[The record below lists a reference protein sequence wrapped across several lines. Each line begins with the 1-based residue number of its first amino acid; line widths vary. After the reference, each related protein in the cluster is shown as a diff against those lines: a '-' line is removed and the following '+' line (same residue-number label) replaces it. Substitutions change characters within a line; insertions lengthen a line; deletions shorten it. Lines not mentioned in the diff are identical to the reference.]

1 MNSLRWDRI
10 VNGVAIFMAIG
21 LPMTAI
27 SQTYQEAMAKL
38 ATEIPLDQVEFTQPH
53 TDFAEQNWGE
63 FKIERAFNGS
73 FNPYHKSEMKGA
85 RDSFLATSASSA
97 AALRPSLN
105 PYPDS
110 KNSIQ
115 PTEPLRALG
124 QVSSQPALMFK
135 GPYMTTPGPILGFYG
150 AGKSRVSLAV
160 SREQVYKTLAEQ
172 RQQNLS
178 FEIEEKADF
187 RLTQVTLQFM
197 DERSSPAEGRVY
209 PVSGVKIFVL
219 GTNIVAET
227 DPTGIVTLSDV
238 PTDSDIKIRL
248 EDPNGIYVPAH
259 YEVST
264 SHDDTKVAR
273 LFAYRDFALGS
284 WMTMTGIV
292 PDANYGTL
300 CGSFA
305 FAKGADLLLTLE
317 GSKANGP
324 YYFNE
329 LGLIDVRQT
338 KLGDNGKYCLFNV
351 EPGTIAI
358 SLKDAK
364 TKAVYSIAVENV
376 FPGLFF
382 NLQKDVVA
390 GFSGRLKMGILP
402 PGQEELYTNRRDLP
416 LLRSGGEG
424 ANMEPMGLVEAIRT
438 DEGGMLS
445 VKGVV
450 PGSGSKLF
458 FFNHS
463 SEFDDAFYAI
473 DQGDFLDDR
482 IAVPLLPRGFS
493 EDLGRFAN
501 QLQDRAKGTILVF
514 DVGFKDLIS
523 SKMTYEL
530 YDINSRSLGKAWQY
544 SADVMSKSMFFNV
557 EPGPYTLVSRMGSK
571 LVQMRTVMV
580 FGAHTSVVT
589 LGARI
594 RFVK

>member
-1 MNSLRWDRI
+1 MNSFRWDRI
-10 VNGVAIFMAIG
+10 AKGVAIFMAIG
-21 LPMTAI
+21 LPMTAT

-38 ATEIPLDQVEFTQPH
+38 AIEIPLDQVELRLSH
-53 TDFAEQNWGE
+53 RNYAEQNWGDL
-63 FKIERAFNGS
+63 KIERVPNS
-73 FNPYHKSEMKGA
+73 PFNPNRKSEMKGGDA
-85 RDSFLATSASSA
+85 FLASSA
-97 AALRPSLN
+97 ASTEALAPSSKV
-105 PYPDS
+105 YQGT
-110 KNSIQ
+110 KNS
-115 PTEPLRALG
+115 PKPMEFDRTFASPA
-124 QVSSQPALMFK
+124 SQPALKFQ

-150 AGKSRVSLAV
+150 AGKNRVSLAV
-160 SREQVYKTLAEQ
+160 SREQVYKTLADQ

-178 FEIEEKADF
+178 FEVEEKAEF
-187 RLTQVTLQFM
+187 RLTQITLQFM

-292 PDANYGTL
+292 PDANSGTL
-300 CGSFA
+300 CGSFT

-382 NLQKDVVA
+382 SLQKDVVA

-402 PGQEELYTNRRDLP
+402 PGTEELYTNRRDLP

-424 ANMEPMGLVEAIRT
+424 ANLEPMGLVEGIGA
-438 DEGGMLS
+438 DDGGMLS
-445 VKGVV
+445 VKGAV
-450 PGSGSKLF
+450 PGSDSKLF

-463 SEFDDAFYAI
+463 SEFDDTFYAI
-473 DQGDFLDDR
+473 DQDDFLDDR

-514 DVGFKDLIS
+514 DGGFKDLNS
-523 SKMTYEL
+523 SKTTYEL
-530 YDINSRSLGKAWQY
+530 YDINSRSVGKAWQY
-544 SADVMSKSMFFNV
+544 SADSMSKSMFFNV
-557 EPGPYTLVSRMGSK
+557 EPGQYTLVSRVGSK
-571 LVQMRTVMV
+571 LIQMRSVMV

>member
-1 MNSLRWDRI
+1 MNSFRWDRLAK
-10 VNGVAIFMAIG
+10 GVAIFMAMA
-21 LPMTAI
+21 LAMTAT

-38 ATEIPLDQVEFTQPH
+38 STEIPLEQVELTQSH
-53 TDFAEQNWGE
+53 RDYAEPNWGD
-63 FKIERAFNGS
+63 FKIERVLIS
-73 FNPYHKSEMKGA
+73 PFNPYRKSEMKG
-85 RDSFLATSASSA
+85 RDSFLASSPSTEASSS
-97 AALRPSLN
+97 ALKV
-105 PYPDS
+105 YQGT
-110 KNSIQ
+110 KNS
-115 PTEPLRALG
+115 PKPMERDGALG
-124 QVSSQPALMFK
+124 PSPQPELKFQ
-135 GPYMTTPGPILGFYG
+135 GPYLTTPGPILGFYG
-150 AGKSRVSLAV
+150 AGKNRVSLAV
-160 SREQVYKTLAEQ
+160 SREQVYKTLADQ

-178 FEIEEKADF
+178 FELEEKAEF
-187 RLTQVTLQFM
+187 RLTQITLQFM

-238 PTDSDIKIRL
+238 PADSDIKIRL
-248 EDPNGIYVPAH
+248 EDPNGIFVPAH

-300 CGSFA
+300 CGAFT
-305 FAKGADLLLTLE
+305 FAKGSDLFLTLE

-329 LGLIDVRQT
+329 LGLIDVRQA

-351 EPGTIAI
+351 EPGTLAI

-364 TKAVYSIAVENV
+364 TKTVYSIAVENI

-382 NLQKDVVA
+382 NLQKEVMT

-402 PGQEELYTNRRDLP
+402 PGPEELYTNRRDLP
-416 LLRSGGEG
+416 LLRSGGDG
-424 ANMEPMGLVEAIRT
+424 ANFEPLGLVEAIGST
-438 DEGGMLS
+438 EGGMLS
-445 VKGVV
+445 VKGAV
-450 PGSGSKLF
+450 PGSDSKLF

-463 SEFDDAFYAI
+463 SEFDDTFYAI
-473 DQGDFLDDR
+473 DQDDFLDDR

-514 DVGFKDLIS
+514 DGGFKDLSS
-523 SKMTYEL
+523 SKTTHEL
-530 YDINSRSLGKAWQY
+530 YDINSRSLGRAWQY
-544 SADVMSKSMFFNV
+544 SADSLSKSMFFNV
-557 EPGPYTLVSRMGSK
+557 EPGQYTLVSRVGSK
-571 LVQMRTVMV
+571 LVQMRSVMV